1 MRKIIVI
8 EDEKDIAELLSY
20 NLKKEGFSVI
30 VYHNG
35 TDGLK
40 AINNGAFDLIIL
52 DLMLPGTNGMEICRT
67 VKASKKTAAVPIIML
82 TAKSEE
88 SDKVAGLESG
98 ADDYLTKPFSLRE
111 LTARI
116 KAVLRRSSDEE
127 ITEKTL
133 EVGNLQIDME
143 MYSVAKN
150 GRILKLSPT
159 EFKLLLHLIKK
170 RGKVQTREMLL
181 DAVWRDEAYVEPR
194 TVDVHIRRLRA
205 QIEDNT
211 SRPAYIKTRRG
222 IGYYF
227 EEGV

>member
-1 MRKIIVI
+1 
-8 EDEKDIAELLSY
+8 
-20 NLKKEGFSVI
+20 
-30 VYHNG
+30 
-35 TDGLK
+35 
-40 AINNGAFDLIIL
+40 
-52 DLMLPGTNGMEICRT
+52 
-67 VKASKKTAAVPIIML
+67 ML

-116 KAVLRRSSDEE
+116 KAVLRRSGDEDT
-127 ITEKTL
+127 TEKTIKA
-133 EVGNLQIDME
+133 GNLQIDME
-143 MYSVAKN
+143 MYTASKN
-150 GRILKLSPT
+150 GETLKLSHT

-170 RGKVQTREMLL
+170 RGKVQTRDMLL

-222 IGYYF
+222 VGYYF
-227 EEGV
+227 EENV